1 MGEHARGE
9 IASKIARESIVGEII
24 DGRNLSHAI
33 AIGNREI
40 CLQGAKQNCSRSMG
54 STVVALH
61 ISGAD
66 FELAWVGDSRCYLAM
81 GTELKQL
88 SSDHSFMQELID
100 AGVMSP
106 AQAKTSRYRNV
117 VTQALGI
124 TAPEQLRIDSVRGT
138 LRPGMQIL
146 LCSDGLTEE
155 LSDTEIARILR
166 CNSVAGATAN
176 DVNDVDDGGNRL
188 QNFPEFAVPIAFLP
202 SGGLSTSVQYRVDSA
217 LANASYP
224 ITVHF
229 YRGACG
235 GGSEKLM
242 QTDVY
247 TAAQAQS
254 LKTITLNSPDGGN
267 MLPLVASAIDA
278 AGNNSEFSPMIGDA
292 IMRSDFEDVLAPL
305 TPGKCLP
312 PN

>member
-1 MGEHARGE
+1 MSALAEFDCKTPGAHFQFDCGQLSHVGLTRTQNQDSYCSEPNLGLWLVADGMGGHAHGE

-24 DGRNLSHAI
+24 DGRNLLHAI
-33 AIGNREI
+33 AIANREI

-138 LRPGMQIL
+138 LRPGMQFL

-166 CNSVAGATAN
+166 CNSVAQAAC
-176 DVNDVDDGGNRL
+176 DQL
-188 QNFPEFAVPIAFLP
+188 IEA
-202 SGGLSTSVQYRVDSA
+202 A
-217 LANASYP
+217 LA
-224 ITVHF
+224 
-229 YRGACG
+229 G
-235 GGSEKLM
+235 GD
-242 QTDVY
+242 TDNV
-247 TAAQAQS
+247 TA
-254 LKTITLNSPDGGN
+254 
-267 MLPLVASAIDA
+267 
-278 AGNNSEFSPMIGDA
+278 
-292 IMRSDFEDVLAPL
+292 VLI
-305 TPGKCLP
+305 CIE
-312 PN
+312 